1 MVGVWHDGAF
11 HFSTASREQKWKNIA
26 ANDRVVV
33 TTGAN
38 TWDAG
43 LDVVLEGRAQRVTEP
58 ATLQRIAGTYASMYG
73 EPWAFHVL
81 EDGFDQGD
89 GTVTDVFRVEA
100 DKVIAFAKDPHGQ
113 TTFRFG

>member
-1 MVGVWHDGAF
+1 M
-11 HFSTASREQKWKNIA
+11 
-26 ANDRVVV
+26 
-33 TTGAN
+33 
-38 TWDAG
+38 
-43 LDVVLEGRAQRVTEP
+43 VLEGQVQRVTEP
-58 ATLQRIAGTYASMYG
+58 AALQRIAETYAAKYG
-73 EPWAFHVL
+73 ESWAFAVL